1 MTPTY
6 QWWKLSQAISALQGR
21 LQNSTFWSTG
31 ELVLYLQ
38 DALRLWNSVTEVWK
52 ENFIL
57 DPGTDIWI
65 NLAIIAGSPRLRT
78 VTDADLYARMQYMLL
93 EPPSGAGTWTG
104 TNQFDLASMQYALD
118 KRRNEV
124 IQAAFCN
131 QGVAK
136 YNITP
141 NTRQATLPDTIL
153 EPVRAR
159 FIPASFPVNYGPPVW
174 LSREDSESF
183 QYWEPNSPQISRT
196 PSAWDIIGQ
205 SPLTVSLDYMPNV
218 PGQIEILSLNSGPTF
233 APPAATLLG
242 IPDDFAWV
250 PMFGALG
257 DLLDSEQLRTD
268 RARADYCK
276 ARYQQGLQI
285 IRQSNWIIT
294 AATQEQQTDIMSLA
308 KADWYNPG
316 WDSPGAD
323 NAGWNDVI
331 VAGTDFLAAPGASST
346 NLNLVANAPFL
357 DPSGTWVQVSRDT
370 ADVILSYAQHLAC
383 FKGGTEDFAAT
394 MPMLKAFF
402 QAATET
408 NSRLANLG
416 LFADVL
422 QEQGKQQQIDVPR
435 Q

>member
-1 MTPTY
+1 MSATY
-6 QWWKLSQAISALQGR
+6 SWWSISQAVSALQGR
-21 LQNSTFWSTG
+21 LQNSTFWSVP
-31 ELVLYLQ
+31 ELKLHLQ
-38 DALRLWNSVTEVWK
+38 DSLRLWNALTEVWK
-52 ENFIL
+52 ANFIL
-57 DPGTDIWI
+57 DPGTFPWI
-65 NLAIIAGSPRLRT
+65 NLATVPGSPRLRT
-78 VTDADLYARMQYMLL
+78 VTDADLFTRMQYMLI
-93 EPPSGAGTWTG
+93 EPPTGAGTWTG

-124 IQAAFCN
+124 IQSALCN
-131 QGVAK
+131 QGIGL
-136 YNITP
+136 YDIEP
-141 NTRQATLPDTIL
+141 NTRQVILPDTVL

-159 FIPASFPVNYGPPVW
+159 FIPSTNPVDYGPPVW
-174 LSREDSESF
+174 LSREDAESF
-183 QYWEPNSPQISRT
+183 QYWEPNSQQITRT
-196 PSAWDIIGQ
+196 PSAWDIIAQ
-205 SPLTVSLDYMPNV
+205 SPLTVALDYAPNV

-242 IPDDFAWV
+242 VPDDFAWL

-276 ARYQQGLQI
+276 MRFQQGLQI
-285 IRQSNWIIT
+285 IRQSNWIIQ
-294 AATQEQQTDIMSLA
+294 AATEQQQTDIMSLA

-331 VAGTDFLAAPGASST
+331 VAGTDLLAAPGATST
-346 NLNLVANAPFL
+346 NLTLVGNAPFL
-357 DPSGTWVQVSRDT
+357 DPSGTYVQVSHDT
-370 ADVILSYAQHLAC
+370 ADVILGMAQHLAC
-383 FKGGTEDFAAT
+383 FKGGTDDFAAT

-408 NSRLANLG
+408 NSRLAKLG
-416 LFADVL
+416 LYADVL
-422 QEQGKQQQIDVPR
+422 AEQGKQQTIDVPR